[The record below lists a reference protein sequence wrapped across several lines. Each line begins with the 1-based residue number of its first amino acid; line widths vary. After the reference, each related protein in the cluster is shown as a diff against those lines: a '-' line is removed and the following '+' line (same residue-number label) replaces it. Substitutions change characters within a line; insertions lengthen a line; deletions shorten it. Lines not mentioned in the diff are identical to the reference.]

1 MKKSRKREF
10 AKEKHGETCMCKRC
24 RAKIEAIF
32 YRKGQPK
39 INGRDYKDLSRESYD
54 D

>member
-1 MKKSRKREF
+1 MKKTRKHEY
-10 AKEKHGETCMCKRC
+10 AKDKHGETCMCKRC
-24 RAKIEAIF
+24 RARIEAVF

-39 INGRDYKDLSRESYD
+39 ISGRDYKDLGQDSHD